1 MRLVYITLIWVTG
14 LVLASG
20 SDLSSLMWVVIA
32 VWVLLA
38 AWLTRRA
45 PLVFRLHI
53 GLLVF
58 VLAGLRFS
66 LVPGQS
72 DVSQFNNTGGLTLIG
87 AVVTDPDVRD
97 TNLHLRVRVDQ
108 MTRGDGII
116 ETSGLVLVTV
126 ARGTDVSYGDRIA
139 VTGLLLFPEE
149 FDTFSYAD
157 YLARQGIYSIMRN
170 AIIRI
175 VDDDGGSP
183 ILKAIYSLR
192 RRAAAHIARAL
203 PEPQAGLLTGIL
215 LGNERGISPELQ
227 GDFSRVGASHV
238 IAISGF
244 NMVIVAGVVVAV
256 LNRVTDRRR
265 VSGAISIVVIALYTL
280 LVGAN
285 AAVVRAALMSALL
298 IIGTLLKRRTYVP
311 ASLAFAALIMSL
323 HNPYVLWD
331 ISFQLSFFAT
341 LGLALFADPLG
352 KWFNSLLVRM
362 FPASMA
368 RSVGGLLM
376 EPLVVTAAA
385 QITALPLVALY
396 FQRLSLLVLGVN
408 VLIVPV
414 QAALLITGGLATMI
428 AFIAPFL
435 AQIIFW
441 ISWLLLSWTIGVVR
455 LFAQIPFADVPLHT
469 SGRVI
474 FLYFA
479 VMIGW
484 AMMNATQPGWWLRLV
499 RFIRQQAVMTGIVFS
514 GMSLSLLMGAVAISR
529 PDGYLHVWFLD
540 VGHSNAVL
548 VQTPGG
554 AHMLVDG
561 GRFPSRLLT
570 AIGDRLPFTDRQIEV
585 LVLTQPDEFDI
596 SAVRS
601 VVDRYSIGVTLTN
614 GQPNLSDYFLDLQ
627 NALEGRPVVAVTSGY
642 TLDFSDGA
650 RLEVLHPQ
658 TQPRLGDSFDDNAVV
673 VRLSYGDISFL
684 LTADAS
690 VDAQRGLLQAGM
702 WPLATVLQLP
712 QHGTARSLASE
723 FLSAVQPQVVVV
735 QSDRANRRGDPDP
748 DVLARLGDIPLYR
761 TDHTGVI
768 HLWTDGVRLWTSAGQ
783 SATAGQ

>member
-1 MRLVYITLIWVTG
+1 MRLVYITLIWTAG
-14 LVLASG
+14 IVLASG
-20 SDLSSLMWVVIA
+20 SGLSSLMWAVIA
-32 VWVLLA
+32 AWLVLA
-38 AWLTRRA
+38 AWLTRRS
-45 PLVFRLHI
+45 PLIYRLHV
-53 GLLVF
+53 GLIIF
-58 VLAGLRFS
+58 TLAGLRFS

-87 AVVTDPDVRD
+87 VVTADPDVRD
-97 TNLHLRVRVDQ
+97 TNIHLRVRVDQ
-108 MTRGDGII
+108 MTRGDGMI
-116 ETSGLVLVTV
+116 ETSGMVLVTV
-126 ARGTDVSYGDRIA
+126 PRGAGVSYGDRIA

-170 AIIRI
+170 AILRI
-175 VDDDGGSP
+175 VDDAGGSP
-183 ILKAIYSLR
+183 LLGAIYDLR
-192 RRAAAHIARAL
+192 RRAAAQIARYL

-215 LGNERGISPELQ
+215 LGNERGISPELRN
-227 GDFSRVGASHV
+227 DFSRVGASHV

-244 NMVIVAGVVVAV
+244 NMVIVGGVVLAL
-256 LNRVTDRRR
+256 LNRLTDRRR
-265 VSGAISIVVIALYTL
+265 LAGAASITVIVLYTL

-298 IIGTLLKRRTYVP
+298 IISSLLKRKTYVP
-311 ASLAFAALIMSL
+311 ASLAFAALLMSL
-323 HNPYVLWD
+323 HNPYILWD

-341 LGLALFADPLG
+341 LGLALFVDPLG
-352 KWFNSLLVRM
+352 KRFNVLLERL

-368 RSVGGLLM
+368 RSVGSVLM
-376 EPLVVTAAA
+376 EPLIVTTAA
-385 QITALPLVALY
+385 QITALPLVVLY
-396 FQRLSLLVLGVN
+396 FQRLSLLVLVVN

-428 AFIAPFL
+428 AFVAPFL
-435 AQIIFW
+435 AQIIYW
-441 ISWLLLSWTIGVVR
+441 VSWLLLSWTIGIVR
-455 LFAQIPFADVPLHT
+455 FFAQIPFADMPIQA

-484 AMMNATQPGWWLRLV
+484 AMMSATQPGWWLRLA
-499 RFIRQQAVMTGIVFS
+499 RFVRQQAVMTGIVFS
-514 GMSLSLLMGAVAISR
+514 GISLSMLMGAVAISR
-529 PDGYLHVWFLD
+529 PDGNLHVWFLD

-570 AIGDRLPFTDRQIEV
+570 AIGDRLPFTDREIEV

-601 VVDRYSIGVTLTN
+601 VVDRYTIGVTLTN
-614 GQPNLSDYFLDLQ
+614 GQSNLSDFHRDLQ
-627 NALEGRPVVAVTSGY
+627 NALEESPVVVVRSGY

-658 TQPRLGDSFDDNAVV
+658 TQPELGDSFDDNAVV
-673 VRLSYGDISFL
+673 LRLSYGAISFL
-684 LTADAS
+684 LTSDAS
-690 VDAQRGLLQAGM
+690 FDAQRGLLQAGM

-712 QHGTARSLASE
+712 QHGTTRSLASE
-723 FLSAVQPQVVVV
+723 FLAAVQPQVAVV

-768 HLWTDGVRLWTSAGQ
+768 HLWTDGARLWTSAGQ
-783 SATAGQ
+783 ASTTGQ